1 MNESGKGD
9 TVDDRVDARTFA
21 GSVQVVFRSK
31 WGEGF
36 ERSGDWIERRGG
48 GSVRETKKR
57 DAGLG
62 SNKYECIKA
71 GKPRSIIMQYA
82 MHMQHVQA

>member
-1 MNESGKGD
+1 MIELMPELSQAPS
-9 TVDDRVDARTFA
+9 RWYSAR
-21 GSVQVVFRSK
+21 S
-31 WGEGF
+31 EG
-36 ERSGDWIERRGG
+36 RDGDWIERRGG
-48 GSVRETKKR
+48 RIGERDEKR